1 MNRQK
6 RMRKKKHIEKGLKK
20 EAFIRCYRMT
30 SFDLLLEIKG

>member
-1 MNRQK
+1 MKRQK
-6 RMRKKKHIEKGLKK
+6 TNEEKTYRKRFKK